1 MADPEEVPATAHGVD
16 AGDPAAPGV
25 ATIVVAP
32 LHAYLPDALG
42 PLLAD
47 DARAGTRHV
56 RRLAD
61 EWASGANR
69 FDRPGE
75 TLLGAW
81 LGGQLVGVC
90 GLNVDPY
97 AGRDRVGRVRRLYV
111 LSARRRLGV
120 GRRLVT
126 EVVAAARGRFHL
138 LRLSTTSAPA
148 AGLYEALGFR
158 RSEGTPGCTH
168 VMVLGPDVPFSAGPL
183 PSAGERPRRGTP

>member
-1 MADPEEVPATAHGVD
+1 MADPDAVPT
-16 AGDPAAPGV
+16 PAPGV
-25 ATIVVAP
+25 DVRAPLVVAP
-32 LHAYLPDALG
+32 LHATLPDALG

-47 DARAGTRHV
+47 DAQAGTRHV

-61 EWASGANR
+61 EWASGVNR

-81 LGGQLVGVC
+81 FGGELVGVC

-97 AGRDRVGRVRRLYV
+97 AGHDRVGRVRRLYV

-126 EVVAAARGRFHL
+126 EVVAAARGRFDL

-158 RSEGTPGCTH
+158 RVEGVPDCTH
-168 VMVLGPDVPFSAGPL
+168 LMVLEPGGPLSAGPS
-183 PSAGERPRRGTP
+183 PPAGERPRRGTP